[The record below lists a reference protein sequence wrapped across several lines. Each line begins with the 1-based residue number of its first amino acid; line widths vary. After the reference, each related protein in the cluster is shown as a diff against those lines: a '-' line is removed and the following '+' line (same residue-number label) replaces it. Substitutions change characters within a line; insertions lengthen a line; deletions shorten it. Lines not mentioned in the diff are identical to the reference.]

1 MPELLG
7 KKIKL
12 FTLSS
17 NRELANEIAES
28 IGVELGEC
36 DVKRFAD
43 GEVNV
48 SIKETVR
55 EKIEL
60 FGSKDKA

>member
-17 NRELANEIAES
+17 NRELAQEIADS
-28 IGVELGEC
+28 IGVELGDCE
-36 DVKRFAD
+36 VKRFMD
-43 GEVNV
+43 GEGNV
-48 SIKETVR
+48 SIK
-55 EKIEL
+55 
-60 FGSKDKA
+60 

>member
-12 FTLSS
+12 FTLSA
-17 NRELANEIAES
+17 NRELAQEIAES

-36 DVKRFAD
+36 K
-43 GEVNV
+43 
-48 SIKETVR
+48 
-55 EKIEL
+55 
-60 FGSKDKA
+60 